1 MTRDEMI
8 NALIDDDLN
17 GWYDRDD
24 KDEYLAYILLNGW
37 IGYKSQSDEELVVEC
52 LDRRIIDDTHPSFD
66 PVLKNEV

>member
-8 NALIDDDLN
+8 KELIDDDIN

-24 KDEYLAYILLNGW
+24 KDAFFSYIMLNGW
-37 IGYKSQSDEELVVEC
+37 TGYKTQSDEELMEEC
-52 LDRRIIDDTHPSFD
+52 FNRGILDDTHPSFD

>member
-8 NALIDDDLN
+8 KSLVDDDIN

-24 KDEYLAYILLNGW
+24 KDDFFAYIMRNGW
-37 IGYKSQSDEELVVEC
+37 TGYQTQSDDELTEECINRGIL
-52 LDRRIIDDTHPSFD
+52 DDTHPSFD

>member
-8 NALIDDDLN
+8 KELIDDDIN

-24 KDEYLAYILLNGW
+24 KDEFFSYIMLNGW
-37 IGYKSQSDEELVVEC
+37 TGYKTQSDYELTEEC
-52 LDRRIIDDTHPSFD
+52 IDRGILDDTHPSFD

>member
-37 IGYKSQSDEELVVEC
+37 VGYKSQSDKELMDDC
-52 LDRRIIDDTHPSFD
+52 IDRAILDDTHPSFD

>member
-1 MTRDEMI
+1 MI